1 MIPLPQNDEDEK
13 EKQMISSSKEKENIL
28 IYKYF
33 FKFLLFIAIMIIL
46 IISYNLKKKSSNLDK
61 VIQKIPEKENIE
73 EKNEDTKKDKEK
85 DKDKDKEKGKEK
97 IKEKEKTD
105 KEIKKEEEKKTDEKK
120 EEKKTDEKKEKE
132 EKTDKVEETDN
143 NVKALNLDLSIII
156 NSFNKNNDLVSLI
169 KNILSNK
176 NVENSEIII
185 TTTYNFDTNQ
195 IKNQESELRKRKMS
209 VKVIEYNE
217 NSKSLKVKIESAQK
231 AVGKYILFITPEEP
245 LSFDIFNKYKNIL
258 KESGNIDIIQYD
270 LDFDRVGNNQIVYQ
284 PQLYESLLF
293 GGRDSFG
300 FNHFH
305 VNGKLYKNKVFI
317 EATKNLDKIY
327 LENSSYF
334 FDEIMI
340 IILVFQKAETFIKY
354 RQNSSCNRNRCQR
367 YQMGR
372 YNYNKDNIKDI
383 ILFIRFLYEC
393 TGEGKVQEK
402 RLAAR
407 TFNEIMISR
416 GIRTF
421 YDDENLKLISDTI
434 NIYLDSEIINDIDKS
449 PIRNYKNNIRK

>member
-61 VIQKIPEKENIE
+61 VIQKIPEKE
-73 EKNEDTKKDKEK
+73 KNEDTKKDKET
-85 DKDKDKEKGKEK
+85 DKEKDKEKE
-97 IKEKEKTD
+97 KEKEKVTD

-185 TTTYNFDTNQ
+185 TTSYNFDTNQ

-327 LENSSYF
+327 YFQYFWYLKYSYQLNSNCKMNKTF
-334 FDEIMI
+334 L
-340 IILVFQKAETFIKY
+340 ILVNQFESYYF
-354 RQNSSCNRNRCQR
+354 RH
-367 YQMGR
+367 
-372 YNYNKDNIKDI
+372 
-383 ILFIRFLYEC
+383 
-393 TGEGKVQEK
+393 
-402 RLAAR
+402 
-407 TFNEIMISR
+407 
-416 GIRTF
+416 
-421 YDDENLKLISDTI
+421 
-434 NIYLDSEIINDIDKS
+434 
-449 PIRNYKNNIRK
+449 NNPV